1 MDGSIE
7 LSGKERKVLLATYR
21 KSMSP
26 AIRLRAHILL
36 LLADGYAWREIANI
50 LFTSSRTIGR
60 WKARFE
66 EQGLE
71 GVLSDSRGRP
81 PMLLVWWVAVVIRW
95 VKEKTPR
102 DFGFFR
108 SRWSCGTVVL
118 LLSEQYGIKV
128 STETIRRRFAQ
139 ESIVWRR
146 PRPVLGPKDP
156 QYSLKLRRIRQLLSE
171 LPDDETVVFEDEV
184 DINTNPKI
192 GCMWMPRGQQ
202 AEVVTPGT
210 NTKRYI
216 AGSLHWPTGKFL
228 ATEPGTRR
236 NAALF
241 VAHLHDLRRWL
252 RCYRHIHVVCD
263 NAIFHKSRLVQ
274 EFLAEWGHRI
284 SIHFLPTYAPQ
295 TNPIERVWWH
305 LHEEITRNHRCRNID
320 ELVDLTFEWF
330 RYKETFEIESSLYAQ
345 SMAA

>member
-7 LSGKERKVLLATYR
+7 LSAKERKVMLDTYR
-21 KSMSP
+21 KSTSP
-26 AIRLRAHILL
+26 SLRLRAHIVL
-36 LLADGYAWREIANI
+36 LLADGYAWREIAST
-50 LFTSSRTIGR
+50 LFTSTRTIAR

-66 EQGLE
+66 EQGIE
-71 GVLSDSRGRP
+71 GVLSDARGRP
-81 PMLLVWWVAVVIRW
+81 ATLLVWWVAVMIHW

-108 SRWSCGTVVL
+108 SRWSCGTIVL
-118 LLSEQYGIKV
+118 LLFEQHGIRV
-128 STETIRRRFAQ
+128 STETIRRKFVQ

-156 QYSLKLRRIRQLLSE
+156 QYSLKLRRIRKLLSE
-171 LPDDETVVFEDEV
+171 LPDGETVVFEDEV

-192 GCMWMPRGQQ
+192 GSMWMPRGKQ

-210 NTKRYI
+210 NVKRYI
-216 AGSLHWPTGKFL
+216 AASLHWPTGKFL
-228 ATEPGTRR
+228 ATEPGTQR

-252 RCYRHIHVVCD
+252 RCYRHIHVICD
-263 NAIFHKSRLVQ
+263 NAAFHKSRLVQ
-274 EFLAEWGHRI
+274 EFVAEWGHRI
-284 SIHFLPTYAPQ
+284 SIHFLPTYSPQ

-305 LHEEITRNHRCRNID
+305 LHEEVTRNHRCRNID
-320 ELVDLTFEWF
+320 ELVDLTFDWF
-330 RYKETFEIESSLYAQ
+330 RYKGTFEIESSLYAQ
-345 SMAA
+345 SVAA